1 MLRPDLAALH
11 TQVSSLFTKLEN
23 PWFCSHKRI
32 IPDALLLATDARCHI
47 AAWVIYDQSGN
58 VIHADTRTF
67 DPPIEIS
74 LAETKALSFAW
85 RDVVTRNLLKDL
97 HFIINGIDNTVASRT
112 LAKCYSVVDE
122 NNTAVLEALNI
133 LPSHISPLFVDLHT
147 LRNVAGIPTRDPSWT
162 ICSLNQSALCKVT
175 FDMRRFFR
183 GLRRLLDE

>member
-1 MLRPDLAALH
+1 MPHRRL
-11 TQVSSLFTKLEN
+11 
-23 PWFCSHKRI
+23 
-32 IPDALLLATDARCHI
+32 DA
-47 AAWVIYDQSGN
+47 G
-58 VIHADTRTF
+58 TRTF

-133 LPSHISPLFVDLHT
+133 LPSHITPLFVDLHT
-147 LRNVAGIPTRDPSWT
+147 LRNVADIPTRDPSWT
-162 ICSLNQSALCKVT
+162 TCSLNQSALCKVT
-175 FDMRRFFR
+175 FNILQSSVAFFEGCDDCWMSR
-183 GLRRLLDE
+183 SAVDLFVPTN